1 MAELQVPL
9 APGLANAPSQG
20 HIAFGDS
27 DDQMHVLWVSASSA
41 VPTVRHPMILTIHS
55 TKPIWYL
62 RQFGSRAHLNSIATD
77 TAKLPR
83 T

>member
-9 APGLANAPSQG
+9 APGLANTPSQG

-41 VPTVRHPMILTIHS
+41 VPTVRHWEKNP
-55 TKPIWYL
+55 
-62 RQFGSRAHLNSIATD
+62 
-77 TAKLPR
+77 
-83 T
+83 